1 MKKNEKMLSAGTSI
15 TDKLKKGD
23 LFATPCPSRHV
34 FRHVCSQ
41 WGTLAL
47 IALREGHVMRF
58 SELRRKLGGVS
69 EKMLAQSLQALVA
82 DGFVSRKAYPVV
94 PPHVEYSLTE
104 MGEEVVEHVANLA
117 DWIESN
123 MPRVLEAQ
131 TVMKQ
136 EQRSNKGFT

>member
-1 MKKNEKMLSAGTSI
+1 MKKSEKKLTTSI
-15 TDKLKKGD
+15 SLTEKFRKGD
-23 LFATPCPSRHV
+23 LFAAPCPSRHV
-34 FRHVCSQ
+34 LRHVCSQ

-47 IALREGHVMRF
+47 IALREGEVMRF

-82 DGFVSRKAYPVV
+82 DGFVNRKAYPVV
-94 PPHVEYSLTE
+94 PPHVEYSLTA

-123 MPRVLEAQ
+123 MPRVLAAQ
-131 TVMKQ
+131 TAVNQQDKA
-136 EQRSNKGFT
+136 